1 MPHLRQGDAMNLLNL
16 FRGRHSGPR
25 SSRTTAHSTVRLRVE
40 TLEGRELP
48 SISPLNPAAVFQNA
62 IFRPPVYSG
71 PNFQGLSFDLQSA
84 NGKPAHTLTIQTQTN
99 GFFYTAYITGTW
111 QGDGAAKPITGTIVD
126 INGNITITVSWANG
140 QGGSNT
146 LSGSITWVPELAFY
160 QSHWLLQG
168 SVTVTNSYGQIVQGA
183 GPGNVSGNAYPYS
196 LIIYSLNNAYA
207 P

>member
-16 FRGRHSGPR
+16 FRGRNSQPR
-25 SSRTTAHSTVRLRVE
+25 SSRTTGHSTVRLRIE
-40 TLEGRELP
+40 SLEGRELP
-48 SISPLNPAAVFQNA
+48 SISPINAVLQSA
-62 IFRPPVYSG
+62 LFRPPVYSG
-71 PNFQGLSFDLQSA
+71 PSFQGLSFDLLSS

-99 GFFYTAYITGTW
+99 GFFNTAYITGTW
-111 QGDGAAKPITGTIVD
+111 QGDGPTARQITGTIVD

-168 SVTVTNSYGQIVQGA
+168 SVTVTDGFGNIVPGA

-196 LIIYSLNNAYA
+196 ILYLNA
-207 P
+207 